1 MTNRVANSLRFL
13 LRGFLQHDHPVPYD
27 SIGSIDS
34 RMWDP
39 EWREKYGDDYYSL
52 WRILTWGL
60 NDPGKAQTIA
70 SGDSYYWGPRGGW
83 PMMGLPHLG
92 TLSVEDLAARLRR
105 WLVNVRRGFSVEATI
120 WGYLNPFVYPL
131 TEEDSD

>member
-1 MTNRVANSLRFL
+1 
-13 LRGFLQHDHPVPYD
+13 
-27 SIGSIDS
+27 
-34 RMWDP
+34 
-39 EWREKYGDDYYSL
+39 
-52 WRILTWGL
+52 
-60 NDPGKAQTIA
+60 
-70 SGDSYYWGPRGGW
+70 
-83 PMMGLPHLG
+83 MMGLPHLG